1 MGHPLLT
8 PLRLLRPRL
17 PMLLPMLL
25 LPLLL
30 TERSV
35 KLTPQSLEEPQL
47 SCLPQPL
54 LSTTH
59 QFSTMLPMLVLAM
72 LDLDMLVLDMLDLD
86 MLVLAMLVLDMPD
99 LDMPVLDMLVLD
111 MLVSLTTVKLK
122 RCLNL
127 GNFLFK

>member
-1 MGHPLLT
+1 MGYVDANGQLQKVEYIADGAGFRVADSRLPVFNPDLPSLHRCCTHLQPRTPCCPQSTPVLPLHQLLT

-47 SCLPQPL
+47 SSLPQPL
-54 LSTTH
+54 
-59 QFSTMLPMLVLAM
+59 
-72 LDLDMLVLDMLDLD
+72 
-86 MLVLAMLVLDMPD
+86 
-99 LDMPVLDMLVLD
+99 
-111 MLVSLTTVKLK
+111 
-122 RCLNL
+122 
-127 GNFLFK
+127 

>member
-1 MGHPLLT
+1 MGHPLLI

-25 LPLLL
+25 LPPLL

-54 LSTTH
+54 CSTTH
-59 QFSTMLPMLVLAM
+59 QSSTMPPMPVLAM

-86 MLVLAMLVLDMPD
+86 MLVLDMLVLAMLVLDMLD
-99 LDMPVLDMLVLD
+99 LDMPVLDMLV
-111 MLVSLTTVKLK
+111 SPTTVKLK
-122 RCLNL
+122 SC
-127 GNFLFK
+127 